1 LSTPKTL
8 KIPTARVFEPLL
20 QPARYKGVYG
30 GRGSGKSHFFGEL
43 LVETCQAERGTLA
56 VCIRE
61 AQRTLAQS
69 SKRLIE
75 GKIASLGL
83 GRGFKPFNDKIETPG
98 DGLIIFR
105 GMQDHTA
112 ESMKSLEGFRIA
124 WIDEAQTL
132 SARSLALLR
141 PTIRAANSEVWAS
154 WNPRRKSDAIDDF
167 LRTRK
172 PEGAIVVSANWRDNP
187 WFPSVLEE
195 ERQLDLALYPDRYEH
210 IWEGDYVRAFEGAY
224 FAQLL
229 NEARAQ
235 GRIGKVAADPLLP
248 LRAFIDIGGAGATAD
263 AFTMW
268 LVQWVGT
275 EICARRRL
283 RSECC
288 RQPAWLR
295 RLAEGHGGPRSECGA
310 RFAANARGHR
320 GQEASLRAVPSIET
334 DATFAE
340 EPVERLDR
348 RVRCLHFR
356 SPIQKEMN
364 HVDFLRSRHVCRR
377 FCGVLVLQ
385 GQNCAS
391 RQRRRGLCQ
400 GAREQSRG
408 VEGFALMFRELKVI
422 CLHSLTVAWGYVLAI
437 AGAAMTAIDNID
449 DALGDPNL
457 RDQINNAIGDT
468 RVAGRILLGI
478 SIVTILA
485 RLRSLRKAG

>member
-1 LSTPKTL
+1 LSIPKTL
-8 KIPTARVFEPLL
+8 KIPTARIFEPLL
-20 QPARYKGVYG
+20 GPARYKGVYG

-83 GRGFKPFNDKIETPG
+83 GQGFKRFNDKIETPG

-105 GMQDHTA
+105 GLQDHTA

-167 LRTRK
+167 LRSRK
-172 PEGAIVVSANWRDNP
+172 PEGAIVVNANWRDNP

-195 ERQLDLALYPDRYEH
+195 ERQLDLALYPDRYQH

-224 FAQLL
+224 FAQML

-263 AFTMW
+263 AFTIW
-268 LVQWVGT
+268 VAQWVGS
-275 EICARRRL
+275 EVRILDYYEAVGQVLAFHVNWL
-283 RSECC
+283 RSRGYQNAILYLPHDGIVANNITGKRYEEHL
-288 RQPAWLR
+288 REAGFTVEPPVKNQGRGAATMRIEALR
-295 RLAEGHGGPRSECGA
+295 RLGPQLW
-310 RFAANARGHR
+310 FN
-320 GQEASLRAVPSIET
+320 EATTE
-334 DATFAE
+334 
-340 EPVERLDR
+340 
-348 RVRCLHFR
+348 
-356 SPIQKEMN
+356 
-364 HVDFLRSRHVCRR
+364 
-377 FCGVLVLQ
+377 
-385 GQNCAS
+385 
-391 RQRRRGLCQ
+391 
-400 GAREQSRG
+400 
-408 VEGFALMFRELKVI
+408 
-422 CLHSLTVAWGYVLAI
+422 
-437 AGAAMTAIDNID
+437 AGR
-449 DALGDPNL
+449 DALGFYHERKDEARNIGLGPEHDWSSHAADAL
-457 RDQINNAIGDT
+457 GLMAICYEQP
-468 RVAGRILLGI
+468 GRIAAFNRPI
-478 SIVTILA
+478 KYA
-485 RLRSLRKAG
+485 DAGWV